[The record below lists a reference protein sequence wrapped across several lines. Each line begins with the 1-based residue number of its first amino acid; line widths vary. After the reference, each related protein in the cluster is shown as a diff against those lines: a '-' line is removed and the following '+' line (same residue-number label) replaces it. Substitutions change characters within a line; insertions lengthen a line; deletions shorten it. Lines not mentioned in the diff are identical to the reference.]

1 LSSTQLRCLPL
12 TARFASVLSHKGRAG
27 SLWLLL
33 TPDMRIPFRG
43 AFQRPAYV
51 KERKDCGAPIG
62 RVRCAKWAAS
72 RRPAC
77 GDVFAALPRR
87 LTSVSA
93 RASERSRSDE
103 TWPFQTPG
111 GRGSEPL
118 RLLRYACARCG
129 GNRGFRPR
137 LPRAPQAPHP
147 KSREADGLQL
157 ASSWTRD
164 ACSVSEVWSAGISRG
179 QLHPSPRGVGQARP
193 NFAKREVGWR
203 GGWCESPHPTRLIR
217 PMAG

>member
-1 LSSTQLRCLPL
+1 MPGSSPGMTKKSAQHKISRRAEARERCLPSGL
-12 TARFASVLSHKGRAG
+12 ARGRDAG
-27 SLWLLL
+27 RRTIARLFW
-33 TPDMRIPFRG
+33 
-43 AFQRPAYV
+43 
-51 KERKDCGAPIG
+51 
-62 RVRCAKWAAS
+62 WATF

-118 RLLRYACARCG
+118 RLLRCACARCE

-137 LPRAPQAPHP
+137 LPRAASGAASLIPRYRRSAARVLTDEGWTHCNAAARAGDKLPQIRHSGA
-147 KSREADGLQL
+147 SRNLETATDVA
-157 ASSWTRD
+157 ASGPR
-164 ACSVSEVWSAGISRG
+164 
-179 QLHPSPRGVGQARP
+179 LSPG
-193 NFAKREVGWR
+193 
-203 GGWCESPHPTRLIR
+203 
-217 PMAG
+217 